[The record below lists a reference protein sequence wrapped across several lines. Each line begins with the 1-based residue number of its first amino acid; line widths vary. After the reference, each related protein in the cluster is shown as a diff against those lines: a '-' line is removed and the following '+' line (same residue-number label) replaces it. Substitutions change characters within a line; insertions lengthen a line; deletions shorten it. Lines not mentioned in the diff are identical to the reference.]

1 MYFSFERSLKK
12 RYETVRNNIDN
23 IGKKLLILINE
34 FHNGGNNDNDKTFTF
49 HSRKLIDRI
58 RTFKKLNNI

>member
-1 MYFSFERSLKK
+1 LERSLKK
-12 RYETVRNNIDN
+12 RHETVKNNIDN
-23 IGKKLLILINE
+23 IGKKLLILVNE
-34 FHNGGNNDNDKTFTF
+34 FHNGSNNDDEKTFTI